1 MLPVIE
7 IRTYQLHEGSA
18 ERFHQTMHEQSL
30 VLLRA
35 AGTDVLAAMP
45 SQEDPHNYMIVRS
58 YPGRAERQA
67 SQDAFYG
74 SDAWTKGPRA
84 AIMACIASYHT
95 IVMEAE
101 PALIASMR
109 RLAA

>member
-18 ERFHQTMHEQSL
+18 DRFHQTMHEQSL

-45 SQEDPHNYMIVRS
+45 SLEDPHAYMIVRAYNS
-58 YPGRAERQA
+58 RAERQA

-74 SDAWTKGPRA
+74 SDAWVKGPRA
-84 AIMACIASYHT
+84 TIMACIASYHT

-109 RLAA
+109 RVAA

>member
-30 VLLRA
+30 PLLRA
-35 AGTDVLAAMP
+35 AGTDVLAAMA
-45 SQEDPHNYMIVRS
+45 SLEDPCAYMIVRAYRS
-58 YPGRAERQA
+58 RAEREA

-74 SDAWTKGPRA
+74 SESWIQGPRA

-95 IVMEAE
+95 IVMPAE